1 MPRSRKDA
9 EAVADKLGL
18 TGDDREEYVVRLS
31 GEAAAPAAPAPK
43 PAAPPQP
50 PYLIPDGGF
59 DGVAPERKAPT
70 RPAIKAPAP
79 APAPVVIPPDDVS
92 SLAPDT
98 YFRTVVVPI
107 SNEELGESRVPMP
120 TEDRTIPA
128 MARRAATRVGEAVE
142 PAVEWMSRP
151 GAAAVFSPSGPTKRD
166 PLLYGP
172 EPPPDYTTLVD
183 ETAAL
188 PSPATP
194 DARRQVVAD
203 TLGLPGAKV
212 YREQPAAPRAAPVD
226 AFRADYEFLVSQGY
240 PQAQLD
246 QFIAE
251 KGAAE
256 LSKVAASK
264 RGGK

>member
-31 GEAAAPAAPAPK
+31 GEAPPAAATAPDAPRPITYEMDEK
-43 PAAPPQP
+43 ERAA
-50 PYLIPDGGF
+50 
-59 DGVAPERKAPT
+59 VRAANKAPT
-70 RPAIKAPAP
+70 RPAIKAP

>member
-31 GEAAAPAAPAPK
+31 GEAAPAAAPAPD
-43 PAAPPQP
+43 PSARPQP
-50 PYLIPDGGF
+50 PYTIPDGGF
-59 DGVAPERKAPT
+59 DGVTAERKAPT

-79 APAPVVIPPDDVS
+79 APVVIAPDDVS
-92 SLAPDT
+92 GLVDDAPRVNIIPRPQPAEQAPTRMRPLSSLPGDVYGTLAPA
-98 YFRTVVVPI
+98 P
-107 SNEELGESRVPMP
+107 
-120 TEDRTIPA
+120 
-128 MARRAATRVGEAVE
+128 
-142 PAVEWMSRP
+142 
-151 GAAAVFSPSGPTKRD
+151 
-166 PLLYGP
+166 
-172 EPPPDYTTLVD
+172 
-183 ETAAL
+183 ETAL
-188 PSPATP
+188 PPVEKPA
-194 DARRQVVAD
+194 ARRQVVAD

-212 YREQPAAPRAAPVD
+212 YREAPAARPAPVD